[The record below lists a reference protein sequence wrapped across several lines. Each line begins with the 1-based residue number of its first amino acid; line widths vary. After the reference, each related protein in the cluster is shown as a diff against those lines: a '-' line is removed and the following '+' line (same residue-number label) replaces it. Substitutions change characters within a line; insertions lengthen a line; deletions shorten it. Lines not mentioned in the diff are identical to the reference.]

1 MDLVGPI
8 SPPSENGHQYIL
20 TLVDYATR
28 YPEAIALKRI
38 DTPTVAEALVDMFS
52 RLGIPEEILSD
63 LGTQFVSECMEEV
76 NRLLS
81 IRHLT
86 TTPYHPMCNG
96 LVERFNGTLKAML
109 KKLCAEQPRQW
120 HRFINALLFAYREV
134 PQESTG
140 FSPFELLYGRT
151 VRGPMHILKE
161 LWTENVDVPET
172 KTSYQY
178 VFELREKLEAT
189 LELARAELEK
199 AQNKGKH
206 HYDCKAKPRKFR
218 TGDKV
223 LLLLPTDNNKLL
235 MQWKGP
241 YVIQEVVGP
250 NDYKVKVG
258 RGLKTY
264 HANLLK
270 KYVDREEQ
278 STPEKAATACSAV
291 DESCLD
297 QDIFELNEIE
307 HKEGPDDINFGQN
320 LSVEQHRQV
329 KRLVREFEDRFT
341 PRPGMTDIVQH
352 QIKLTSNTPVH
363 CKPYRLPYATRQELK
378 KDIREMLDLG
388 IIRESKSP
396 YASPVVI
403 VKKSDGSNRVCVDYR
418 KLNKLTVFDPE
429 PMPTAEELFQ
439 KTGNDKFFSK
449 IDLSKGYWQIKVAEE
464 DIPKTAFVTPDGH
477 WEFLRMPFGM
487 VNSGATLKRGL
498 SRILKDVDNV
508 LFYWD
513 DILVHTPS
521 WEDHIK
527 TLREL
532 FQQLKKGQPNAV
544 KWEEPQERAFQT
556 VRILLTRR
564 PILRLPDPKR
574 TFILRTD
581 ASNDGVGAVL
591 MQVHDGKPYPVSYGS
606 KKLTAAERNYSTI
619 EKECLAIVWG
629 VKKFELYLQGVP
641 FVLQT
646 DHQPLNYLNSAKFI
660 NSRVM
665 RWAMYLQNFNIK
677 LECIKGSE
685 NVGADYMSRTV

>member
-1 MDLVGPI
+1 M
-8 SPPSENGHQYIL
+8 
-20 TLVDYATR
+20 
-28 YPEAIALKRI
+28 
-38 DTPTVAEALVDMFS
+38 
-52 RLGIPEEILSD
+52 
-63 LGTQFVSECMEEV
+63 
-76 NRLLS
+76 
-81 IRHLT
+81 
-86 TTPYHPMCNG
+86 
-96 LVERFNGTLKAML
+96 
-109 KKLCAEQPRQW
+109 
-120 HRFINALLFAYREV
+120 

-172 KTSYQY
+172 KTSYLY

-199 AQNKGKH
+199 AQFVCLFPRQLLGYIADGAQNKGKH

-223 LLLLPTDNNKLL
+223 LLLFLTDNNKLL

-278 STPEKAATACSAV
+278 STPEKAATACSAA

-329 KRLVREFEDRFT
+329 KRLVRKFEYRFT

-352 QIKLTSNTPVH
+352 QVKLTSNTPVH

-378 KDIREMLDLG
+378 KGREILDLD
-388 IIRESKSP
+388 IIRESRSP

-403 VKKSDGSNRVCVDYR
+403 VKKSDGSSRGCVDYR

-429 PMPTAEELFQ
+429 HMATAEELFQ

-464 DIPKTAFVTPDGH
+464 DIPKTDFVTPDGH

-498 SRILKDVDNV
+498 SRILKYVDSV

-513 DILVHTPS
+513 DILVHTS
-521 WEDHIK
+521 RWEDHVK

-532 FQQLKKGQPNAV
+532 FQRLKKAD
-544 KWEEPQERAFQT
+544 
-556 VRILLTRR
+556 LTIR
-564 PILRLPDPKR
+564 PSKCIWGPI
-574 TFILRTD
+574 T
-581 ASNDGVGAVL
+581 SNSLDIG
-591 MQVHDGKPYPVSYGS
+591 
-606 KKLTAAERNYSTI
+606 
-619 EKECLAIVWG
+619 
-629 VKKFELYLQGVP
+629 
-641 FVLQT
+641 
-646 DHQPLNYLNSAKFI
+646 
-660 NSRVM
+660 
-665 RWAMYLQNFNIK
+665 
-677 LECIKGSE
+677 
-685 NVGADYMSRTV
+685 

>member
-1 MDLVGPI
+1 M
-8 SPPSENGHQYIL
+8 
-20 TLVDYATR
+20 
-28 YPEAIALKRI
+28 
-38 DTPTVAEALVDMFS
+38 
-52 RLGIPEEILSD
+52 
-63 LGTQFVSECMEEV
+63 
-76 NRLLS
+76 
-81 IRHLT
+81 
-86 TTPYHPMCNG
+86 
-96 LVERFNGTLKAML
+96 
-109 KKLCAEQPRQW
+109 
-120 HRFINALLFAYREV
+120 
-134 PQESTG
+134 
-140 FSPFELLYGRT
+140 
-151 VRGPMHILKE
+151 
-161 LWTENVDVPET
+161 
-172 KTSYQY
+172 
-178 VFELREKLEAT
+178 
-189 LELARAELEK
+189 
-199 AQNKGKH
+199 
-206 HYDCKAKPRKFR
+206 
-218 TGDKV
+218 
-223 LLLLPTDNNKLL
+223 LLLPTDNNKLL

-352 QIKLTSNTPVH
+352 QVKLTSNTPVH

-532 FQQLKKGQPNAV
+532 FQRLKKADLTIRPSKCILGTDNVDFIGHRLSEGVKGLHDDNVRKIMEAARPTTKKQVRAFMGLANYYREYVPNFAAVTVPLTDLLKKGQPNAV

-581 ASNDGVGAVL
+581 AR
-591 MQVHDGKPYPVSYGS
+591 MM
-606 KKLTAAERNYSTI
+606 E
-619 EKECLAIVWG
+619 
-629 VKKFELYLQGVP
+629 
-641 FVLQT
+641 
-646 DHQPLNYLNSAKFI
+646 
-660 NSRVM
+660 
-665 RWAMYLQNFNIK
+665 
-677 LECIKGSE
+677 
-685 NVGADYMSRTV
+685 